1 VDAFAA
7 PLPGGQAPV
16 EAGARTTYHLFT
28 TILISPASKRIARV
42 DNRRNTSGSRR
53 GSQFRGTTMR
63 KISVFNS
70 VSLDGYF
77 TDSNNDYSWAHI
89 RADGGVVA
97 YAEGREGHA

>member
-1 VDAFAA
+1 
-7 PLPGGQAPV
+7 
-16 EAGARTTYHLFT
+16 
-28 TILISPASKRIARV
+28 
-42 DNRRNTSGSRR
+42 
-53 GSQFRGTTMR
+53 MR